1 MEDNL
6 ENTTD
11 RPPGEEQ
18 SSSDISQPPETVEN
32 ISLSD
37 ALAGVFTEPG
47 NTFEEVK
54 KATNKNYWLMPIII
68 LIVLAIVAGFL
79 VMRDEELSGEIKA
92 KQMQTVKERLQEQV
106 KEGKMTQD
114 QMNERMDQMEKGFS
128 GSSPIFYVF
137 TIVGPI
143 MGIFIVLFFK
153 GLVFW
158 GAIKLLKGTV
168 TYMLVI
174 TVLGLSSII
183 ESIQTVINTALA
195 IMLGRLRVNIG
206 PILLF
211 AQNSLS
217 EPMSKLLSHID
228 LLTIW
233 YFIIL
238 GIGLAKVSNLKT
250 SKVIPAV
257 FILWLIWVCIS
268 SFANLP
274 FMGGF

>member
-47 NTFEEVK
+47 NTFKEVK

-238 GIGLAKVSNLKT
+238 GIGLAKVLECKIGLKRH
-250 SKVIPAV
+250 
-257 FILWLIWVCIS
+257 
-268 SFANLP
+268 
-274 FMGGF
+274 